1 MICPDENA
9 VVAFFDLALP
19 QSEASRVEAH
29 VATCAACRHLLG
41 NLGAMAAASHDTSSE
56 VTGPM
61 SPVDGRTFVAG
72 GTAVGRFLVLGPLG
86 AGSMGVVLAAY
97 DPELDR
103 KVALKLLSAHDGQ
116 LEHQD
121 LLQARLAREAQAIAQ
136 VSHPNVVSIYEVGR
150 FQDRVFLA
158 MEFVAGT
165 TLTEWVS
172 ARPRPWQEILAM
184 FVEAGQGVA
193 ATHAAGL
200 VHRDFKPDNVLVT
213 HAGHATV
220 VDFGLARSIAAPRA
234 APASTRP
241 TGAAASPVLT
251 HAGALVG
258 TPAYMAPEQRAGQP
272 ASAAAD
278 QFSFCVAL
286 YEALYGERPG
296 PIDGGRPGPVD
307 PPQQRDRALAARV
320 ADPRVPA
327 WLLRAI
333 LKGLQ
338 PQPEDRHASMS
349 ALLQVLRSQPRQVR
363 RRRWMAVGALAAA
376 VLAGVSGAS
385 LRARAQN
392 RATMCAGA
400 EARLAGVWDEPR
412 RLAIEG
418 AFGRSGRATAAQA
431 SQRVTAILDGYASD
445 WARAQTEACTAT
457 RIRGEQPEAVM
468 GERTQCLDRRLA
480 EAGAL
485 VEILARADEGG
496 GRTIDQAVRAAE
508 GLEPPAACNAR
519 AHPVASTQGRQPIV
533 DAATRQ
539 ALARAAMLTSVASY
553 AEASRVA
560 QPMLDAARA
569 ANDPIL
575 EAEALSA
582 ARTGSLARDA
592 GGRAAGRAA
601 ALRRPR
607 ARAALRP
614 GRISSPG
621 PGWDLRPGRRFPGG
635 TRTDEAEEEWLRLA
649 TVSIDKLGGD

>member
-41 NLGAMAAASHDTSSE
+41 NLGAMAAASHDTAPSSE

-61 SPVDGRTFVAG
+61 SPVDGRTFVAS

-150 FQDRVFLA
+150 YQDRVFLA

-172 ARPRPWQEILAM
+172 ARPRSWQEILAM

-213 HAGHATV
+213 HAGHAKV
-220 VDFGLARSIAAPRA
+220 VDFGLARSIAGPQA
-234 APASTRP
+234 ARASTRP
-241 TGAAASPVLT
+241 TSAAGSPVLT

-286 YEALYGERPG
+286 YEALYSERPR
-296 PIDGGRPGPVD
+296 PVDGGRRGPVD
-307 PPQQRDRALAARV
+307 PLPQRDRAPGARL

-333 LKGLQ
+333 L
-338 PQPEDRHASMS
+338 
-349 ALLQVLRSQPRQVR
+349 
-363 RRRWMAVGALAAA
+363 
-376 VLAGVSGAS
+376 
-385 LRARAQN
+385 
-392 RATMCAGA
+392 
-400 EARLAGVWDEPR
+400 
-412 RLAIEG
+412 
-418 AFGRSGRATAAQA
+418 
-431 SQRVTAILDGYASD
+431 
-445 WARAQTEACTAT
+445 
-457 RIRGEQPEAVM
+457 
-468 GERTQCLDRRLA
+468 
-480 EAGAL
+480 
-485 VEILARADEGG
+485 
-496 GRTIDQAVRAAE
+496 
-508 GLEPPAACNAR
+508 
-519 AHPVASTQGRQPIV
+519 
-533 DAATRQ
+533 
-539 ALARAAMLTSVASY
+539 
-553 AEASRVA
+553 
-560 QPMLDAARA
+560 
-569 ANDPIL
+569 
-575 EAEALSA
+575 
-582 ARTGSLARDA
+582 
-592 GGRAAGRAA
+592 
-601 ALRRPR
+601 
-607 ARAALRP
+607 
-614 GRISSPG
+614 
-621 PGWDLRPGRRFPGG
+621 
-635 TRTDEAEEEWLRLA
+635 
-649 TVSIDKLGGD
+649 